1 MALAG
6 FASSSRAQDPSAA
19 ASPSSAAAS
28 EKGEA
33 ASDAEKE
40 AGSAS
45 DADPANE
52 EKAAREKAGHEA
64 LERATHFLD
73 EGEKAQN
80 DADRRRTYEIA
91 AEHADRAVELL
102 PDDPEAHFVRFGAR
116 GRLAQLDG
124 IAGAALHLRS
134 LNRELDEVLRLDPN
148 HADALAARGG
158 MLVKLPR
165 LLGGDTN
172 EGIRYL
178 EKAVS
183 LDPGGPG
190 KRLELAEAYK
200 SVDRNSE
207 AMRSARQAL
216 ALARKE
222 GDESKASEC
231 QQFIAEL
238 QKSCTNCSPKAAGE
252 G

>member
-1 MALAG
+1 M
-6 FASSSRAQDPSAA
+6 
-19 ASPSSAAAS
+19 
-28 EKGEA
+28 
-33 ASDAEKE
+33 
-40 AGSAS
+40 
-45 DADPANE
+45 
-52 EKAAREKAGHEA
+52 
-64 LERATHFLD
+64 
-73 EGEKAQN
+73 
-80 DADRRRTYEIA
+80 A

-102 PDDPEAHFVRFGAR
+102 PDNPEAHFVRFGAR

-165 LLGGDTN
+165 LLGGDSN

-200 SVDRNSE
+200 SVDRDND

-222 GDESKASEC
+222 GDQSKASEC
-231 QQFIAEL
+231 QEFISEL
-238 QKSCTNCSPKAAGE
+238 QKSCANCPTKSADE